1 MGNAGIAGRQHIR
14 AQHPMGGAQFNRLP
28 MGMRHPGQMIHQQ
41 QPVSL
46 LPEGKYQEVIKN
58 VSSST
63 SPNFFVSEQ
72 TQPFP

>member
-14 AQHPMGGAQFNRLP
+14 AQHPMGGAQFNRQP
-28 MGMRHPGQMIHQQ
+28 MGMRHPGQMIQQQ

-46 LPEGKYQEVIKN
+46 LPEGKYQVVIKN

-63 SPNFFVSEQ
+63 SQIFFLTV
-72 TQPFP
+72 

>member
-28 MGMRHPGQMIHQQ
+28 MGMRHPGQMIQQQ

-46 LPEGKYQEVIKN
+46 LPEGKY
-58 VSSST
+58 
-63 SPNFFVSEQ
+63 
-72 TQPFP
+72 